1 VDLAINQSCSI
12 ELLNKIKSFTES
24 CRISRLEKMFSD
36 ILEDLPESQ
45 AMNYIGEFNKND
57 IMQ

>member
-1 VDLAINQSCSI
+1 MDLAINQNCSV
-12 ELLNKIKSFTES
+12 ELLSKIKNFTDI

-36 ILEDLPESQ
+36 LLEDLPESS

-57 IMQ
+57 VMH